1 MMYIHFPMKLVLI
14 NNHIVNGN
22 ENMLKK
28 TACSKGFT
36 LIEILVVLA
45 IIATLLSLVAP
56 RYFDVISQSKE
67 TTLKHDLIIMRD
79 AIDKFYSDRNVYP
92 DSLEELVQFKYLR
105 AVPEDPITESTS
117 TWILIPPAD
126 VEAKGALYD
135 IYSGAAETA
144 SDGSQYAD
152 W

>member
-1 MMYIHFPMKLVLI
+1 MK
-14 NNHIVNGN
+14 NNLFKASIFKNKVFG
-22 ENMLKK
+22 
-28 TACSKGFT
+28 KGFT

-56 RYFDVISQSKE
+56 KYFDVISRSKE
-67 TTLKHDLIIMRD
+67 TTLKHDLITMRD
-79 AIDKFYSDRNVYP
+79 AIDKFYSDRNMYP
-92 DSLEELVQFKYLR
+92 ESLEELVQFKYLR
-105 AVPEDPITESTS
+105 AIPEDPITESTA
-117 TWILIPPAD
+117 TWILIPPSD

-135 IYSGAAETA
+135 IYSGATEVA